1 MSEGE
6 RNGVSGMWS
15 KNGTTTWMRRV
26 ELLYMETAE
35 LGQEITCERGGE
47 G

>member
-6 RNGVSGMWS
+6 QDGVSGMWS
-15 KNGTTTWMRRV
+15 KNGTTPQMRRV
-26 ELLYMETAE
+26 ELLHMETAE
-35 LGQEITCERGGE
+35 LGQEITCERGGQ